1 MAPFNVIISSMNF
14 SLQCGYILSYWGV
27 GTSTFDLVG
36 GGRPLQPKTTL
47 LSKSE
52 FKALLSDTQLER
64 DAERRWAEVQK
75 LGHEQP
81 WQSVLSHEGEEKRG
95 RGKRRQGKKDPTPQ
109 SSVRGPSKHF
119 SAPCSEFLLRP
130 QSSFC
135 IHHRDLFLNETWLAE
150 PVETASC
157 LFHTPLETYNK
168 LLLTEITRVHSY
180 SCNLYVLTAVNEL
193 MLHALQ

>member
-1 MAPFNVIISSMNF
+1 MAPFNVIISSRNF
-14 SLQCGYILSYWGV
+14 SLQYGYILSYWGV
-27 GTSTFDLVG
+27 GTSTFELVG
-36 GGRPLQPKTTL
+36 EGHPLQPKTTL

-52 FKALLSDTQLER
+52 FKALRSDTQLER
-64 DAERRWAEVQK
+64 DAERRRAEGQK

-81 WQSVLSHEGEEKRG
+81 WQSVLRDTKEEKRG

-119 SAPCSEFLLRP
+119 SAPCSEFLLWP

-150 PVETASC
+150 AVETASC

-168 LLLTEITRVHSY
+168 LLLTKITRVHSIR
-180 SCNLYVLTAVNEL
+180 CNLYVLTAVNEPT
-193 MLHALQ
+193 LHAFQ